1 MVRPAFYR
9 KGKEM
14 NVFDTIAAVSTPRGK
29 GGIAVIR
36 ISGPDALAIGDSVF
50 RPKNKKPLSETE
62 SNYEV
67 WGDIFAPDVD
77 GGSVNIDDGM
87 GVVFRAPRSFTG
99 EDTVEISCHGGVL
112 ITEAVLEAVIAAG
125 ARPAMAGEFTRRA
138 FISGRMTLTQAEAL
152 GDLLEAKNHRQ
163 MILSRTGVSGVLSRR
178 IESLYSQMID
188 VLSSIYAK
196 IDFPDEDLG
205 DMGREEIEQTLL
217 RIREEEAA
225 LAATYKIG
233 KAVSEGIRTVICGRT
248 NAGKSSLYNLIVG
261 REAAIVTDIE
271 GTTRDLLEETVSFGG
286 VTLRICD
293 TAGLRETDDKVE
305 SIGVE
310 RARGEIKGAE
320 MILAVFDGTREPDED
335 DVKLAKELSESDATV
350 IIILNKS
357 DIDNGSCGMTDMLAD
372 AGFSSPI
379 KMSAKNGDGRDT
391 LAGEIERLFI
401 DGSIDIK
408 YDAVVADA
416 RQYAALIRSI
426 ERLDSAIFAMRD
438 GFALDLCCI
447 DAEGAMSEL
456 GEING
461 KNVSEDI
468 VGAIFSRFC
477 VGK

>member
-1 MVRPAFYR
+1 
-9 KGKEM
+9 M

-36 ISGPDALAIGDSVF
+36 ISGPEALAVGKRVF
-50 RPKNKKPLSETE
+50 RPKNKKSLSDIE
-62 SNYEV
+62 SNRQV

-77 GGSVNIDDGM
+77 GGMINIDDGM
-87 GVVFRAPRSFTG
+87 GVVFRAPHSFTG

-112 ITEAVLEAVIAAG
+112 ITEAVLEAVMAAG

-138 FISGRMTLTQAEAL
+138 FISGRMTLAQAEAL
-152 GDLLEAKNHRQ
+152 GGLLEAKNHRQ
-163 MILSRTGVSGVLSRR
+163 MILSRTGVSGVLSKK
-178 IESLYSQMID
+178 IESLYSQMTD

-205 DMGREEIEQTLL
+205 DMGRDEIEETLVK
-217 RIREEEAA
+217 IREEESK
-225 LAATYKIG
+225 LASTYKMG
-233 KAVSEGIRTVICGRT
+233 KAVGEGVRTVICGRT

-271 GTTRDLLEETVSFGG
+271 GTTRDILEETVSFGG
-286 VTLRICD
+286 VTLRLCD
-293 TAGLRETDDKVE
+293 TAGLRETEDKVE

-310 RARGEIKGAE
+310 RAKGEIRDAE
-320 MILAVFDGTREPDED
+320 MILAVFDGTREPDAD
-335 DVKLAKELSESDATV
+335 DEMLAKELFDSSATV
-350 IIILNKS
+350 IAVLNKS
-357 DIDNGSCGMTDMLAD
+357 DIDSGCNGMAELLARF
-372 AGFSSPI
+372 GFSSPI
-379 KMSAKNGDGRDT
+379 RMSAKNGEGREE
-391 LAGEIERLFI
+391 LSSEIERRFI

-416 RQYAALIRSI
+416 RQYSALLRSI
-426 ERLDSAIFAMRD
+426 ERLDGAIEAIRD

-447 DAEGAMSEL
+447 DAEGAMTEL

-461 KNVSEDI
+461 RNVSEDI